1 MDTQVEY
8 LSKAESAIETLLHSG
23 IKPDVV
29 YTQACEALMR
39 IMPDRISESR
49 VLRIGQ
55 FGYHVPDRAYFY
67 SSPEKHFKQFV
78 NWMYSQR
85 NSEQAL
91 RGTTNLENQ
100 SSGLR
105 NEFQTLK
112 DKLKSFEKDRK
123 KWQDYESQQN
133 ALRNKIK
140 ELEQMWF
147 PDDVRSAEAD
157 SSTP

>member
-1 MDTQVEY
+1 
-8 LSKAESAIETLLHSG
+8 
-23 IKPDVV
+23 
-29 YTQACEALMR
+29 
-39 IMPDRISESR
+39 
-49 VLRIGQ
+49 
-55 FGYHVPDRAYFY
+55 
-67 SSPEKHFKQFV
+67 
-78 NWMYSQR
+78 MYSQR

-112 DKLKSFEKDRK
+112 DKVESFEKDRK

-147 PDDVRSAEAD
+147 PDDVGSAEAD